1 MLDSLGLPGCDLRDA
16 PVSASQ
22 ERVECTE
29 DGHAVA
35 KISFLSLEGN
45 VALKILNLSW
55 NGIGN
60 EGALALGEAL
70 KVNNVLVHLDISNNQ
85 INNEGAK
92 KLCRGLEVNGKLK
105 ILKVK

>member
-1 MLDSLGLPGCDLRDA
+1 MLLSQPGKKGQ
-16 PVSASQ
+16 SG
-22 ERVECTE
+22 TK

-35 KISFLSLEGN
+35 KIPLLSLEGN
-45 VALKILNLSW
+45 GALKILNLSW

-70 KVNNVLVHLDISNNQ
+70 KVNNMLVHLDISNNQ
-85 INNEGAK
+85 INDKGAK